1 MKIIILKV
9 EKRVIVNKKH
19 IKSLREYGY
28 TPCIVY
34 GKNKNIKFVLDS
46 YLVEKIIK
54 NNTLS
59 KFIVSINHEINLTTI
74 LKEIQYNPMTDQ
86 IMHLDFLELNP
97 RKYITYEV
105 PIKSIGKAKGV
116 YKGGEYISKIRNLK
130 IKALPKNM
138 VDHIE
143 INLENLDIGEN
154 YYVKNIPQKKLVIL
168 HDSKTV
174 ISAVKQM
181 KKETATVTATMEK
194 PKPSQA
200 TPTPTQEQE
209 QEQEQSI
216 SRQNQIK

>member
-1 MKIIILKV
+1 MKRIILKV

-34 GKNKNIKFVLDS
+34 GKNKNIKFFLDS
-46 YLVEKIIK
+46 YLIDKIIT

-59 KFIVSINHEINLTTI
+59 KFIVSINNEINITTI
-74 LKEIQYNPMTDQ
+74 IKEIQYNPITDK
-86 IMHLDFLELNP
+86 IVHLDFFELNP

-105 PIKSIGKAKGV
+105 PIKPIGKAKGV
-116 YKGGEYISKIRNLK
+116 SKGGEYISKIRKLK

-143 INLENLDIGEN
+143 INMENLDIGEN
-154 YYVKNIPQKKLVIL
+154 YYVKNIPQKKIVIL
-168 HDSKTV
+168 HDSNTV

-181 KKETATVTATMEK
+181 KKETIET
-194 PKPSQA
+194 PKASQA
-200 TPTPTQEQE
+200 KQAK
-209 QEQEQSI
+209 I
-216 SRQNQIK
+216 MHK